1 MSLGPAVHMALL
13 DFTASYGVS
22 HARKAKITGGRHGT
36 DRKAMLTPPP
46 LQKRGPRSS
55 YTPCL
60 FSRFNANHNGVK

>member
-22 HARKAKITGGRHGT
+22 HARKAKITGRRHGT

-46 LQKRGPRSS
+46 SS
-55 YTPCL
+55 EKGAKIELYSLPIFKIQCK
-60 FSRFNANHNGVK
+60 SQRR